1 MKSKVTEVLE
11 GGIWTQIC
19 GSPFCYSDRV
29 LTLASTGFGSD
40 LQPSLLCCV
49 TFSKSLTLS
58 ELYFLHPWN
67 KDNKTSHRVG
77 ERRKKKIWKV
87 PGVISVNSGH
97 LQNTRSFSTLNTN
110 GLREWRFPLPGM
122 QRVNLQPQAVNISL
136 ILVLIMYRNHFVS
149 ATYNKNDCTEME
161 FIMLCVMSGLVFF
174 KKRATSVSPL
184 VFISPL
190 LLPDNQIQKLY
201 QPPNHLN

>member
-1 MKSKVTEVLE
+1 
-11 GGIWTQIC
+11 
-19 GSPFCYSDRV
+19 
-29 LTLASTGFGSD
+29 
-40 LQPSLLCCV
+40 
-49 TFSKSLTLS
+49 
-58 ELYFLHPWN
+58 
-67 KDNKTSHRVG
+67 
-77 ERRKKKIWKV
+77 
-87 PGVISVNSGH
+87 
-97 LQNTRSFSTLNTN
+97 
-110 GLREWRFPLPGM
+110 M

-136 ILVLIMYRNHFVS
+136 ILVLITYRNHFVS